1 MWSEEI
7 MPNHPCCVV
16 AVSNAFLE
24 LEHGPE
30 LTKRFLSAHIEANIW
45 MADAMSDVE
54 GENYSLL
61 LDMATEFTLRSEEV
75 VEASFDHLK
84 FGYEMDEGFQTALEE
99 FTQMYIDTNM
109 TTTERLEERGYD
121 SVSDF
126 VDQYVDETFLETA
139 IDVELS
145 ETILNPDD
153 PIRMGF
159 LLGDIH
165 QLAQFVAKDSRVLGG
180 QSLFEAYGLNV
191 ETAPGAPF
199 ANGGAEM
206 LGFAAGNVDIGYLGS
221 PPALLQHLNAGVDT
235 RIIAQANSE
244 GSGIVVSA
252 GSDIDDLA
260 GLVNKTVAAPGESSI
275 QFLLLKIALER
286 AGLDLK
292 IKT

>member
-1 MWSEEI
+1 MDRKVMIAIAVAAVVVIGVVAAAIMLSNSKGGAVYYVTIAPQNMRAALASGEVDAYIAWEPYVSDSVVDGVGEVLMWSEEI

-121 SVSDF
+121 SVSDTWLRINQMTQPTKTYC
-126 VDQYVDETFLETA
+126 VGDSGENGHGGSIMVTNAL
-139 IDVELS
+139 
-145 ETILNPDD
+145 P
-153 PIRMGF
+153 RMRHNEGWNV
-159 LLGDIH
+159 IH
-165 QLAQFVAKDSRVLGG
+165 VAGNAAWL
-180 QSLFEAYGLNV
+180 QSYPASWWPNV
-191 ETAPGAPF
+191 EWR
-199 ANGGAEM
+199 
-206 LGFAAGNVDIGYLGS
+206 GY
-221 PPALLQHLNAGVDT
+221 
-235 RIIAQANSE
+235 
-244 GSGIVVSA
+244 
-252 GSDIDDLA
+252 
-260 GLVNKTVAAPGESSI
+260 
-275 QFLLLKIALER
+275 
-286 AGLDLK
+286 
-292 IKT
+292 